1 MVVARPLAHAQD
13 DWLRR
18 AELAVQK
25 NEDDLAKEALR
36 RRKSYQVSV
45 RQIGVQKWSMAPGAP
60 NAVKTWWH
68 GLHMKKRRCE
78 SPAGYEEKLFSCS
91 PSLSVFSVSSLPA
104 ATPGQR

>member
-1 MVVARPLAHAQD
+1 MALPFAYAQAPCTSDGGKVVVARPLAHAQD

-60 NAVKTWWH
+60 NAVKNGGMVCT
-68 GLHMKKRRCE
+68 
-78 SPAGYEEKLFSCS
+78 
-91 PSLSVFSVSSLPA
+91 
-104 ATPGQR
+104 